1 MKKLIKQGLKFCV
14 VGVICTIIDF
24 GTLILLRE
32 VFGVNYLV
40 ANIAAFTVSVIVNY
54 ILSMRYVFQG
64 KKNTSKVREFIIFVV
79 LSAIGLG
86 LNEFLMWVSV
96 TNFGLNYIVGKVIAT
111 AIVMVYNFFSKK
123 ICLEEKQCD
132 S

>member
-40 ANIAAFTVSVIVNY
+40 ANVAAFTVSVIVNY

-64 KKNTSKVREFIIFVV
+64 KKNTSKVREFVVFVI

-86 LNEFLMWVSV
+86 LNELLMWVSV

>member
-1 MKKLIKQGLKFCV
+1 MKKLVQQALKFCV

-24 GTLILLRE
+24 GVLILLRE
-32 VFGVNYLV
+32 VFGVNYLI
-40 ANIAAFTVSVIVNY
+40 ANIVAFTVSVIVNY

-64 KKNTSKVREFIIFVV
+64 KKDTSKIKEFIIFVV

-86 LNEFLMWVSV
+86 LNEWLMWVSV
-96 TNFGLNYIVGKVIAT
+96 NSLGLSYIVGKVIAT
-111 AIVMVYNFFSKK
+111 GIVMVYNFFSKK
-123 ICLEEKQCD
+123 LFLEEKKCD

>member
-1 MKKLIKQGLKFCV
+1 MKKLIQQALRFCV
-14 VGVICTIIDF
+14 VGIICTIIDF
-24 GTLILLRE
+24 AVLILLRE
-32 VFGVNYLV
+32 VFGVNYLI

-64 KKNTSKVREFIIFVV
+64 KKDSSKVKEFIIFVI

-86 LNEFLMWVSV
+86 LNEFLMWLCVS
-96 TNFGLNYIVGKVIAT
+96 TFGMNYILGKVIAT
-111 AIVMVYNFFSKK
+111 GIVMVYNFFSKK
-123 ICLEEKQCD
+123 IFLEEKQCD

>member
-1 MKKLIKQGLKFCV
+1 MKKLIRQALKFCV

-24 GTLILLRE
+24 GVLILLRE
-32 VFGVNYLV
+32 VFGVNYLI
-40 ANIAAFTVSVIVNY
+40 ANGAGFTVSVIINY
-54 ILSMRYVFQG
+54 ILSMRFVFRG
-64 KKNTSKVREFIIFVV
+64 KKDASKIKEFIIFVI

-86 LNEFLMWVSV
+86 LNELLMWLTVE
-96 TNFGLNYIVGKVIAT
+96 NFGINYIAGKVIAT

-123 ICLEEKQCD
+123 IFLEEKQCD

>member
-1 MKKLIKQGLKFCV
+1 MKKLIQQALKFCV

-24 GTLILLRE
+24 GVLILLRE
-32 VFGVNYLV
+32 VFGVNYLI
-40 ANIAAFTVSVIVNY
+40 ANIVAFTVSVIVNY

-64 KKNTSKVREFIIFVV
+64 KKDTSKIKEFIIFVV

-86 LNEFLMWVSV
+86 LNEWLMWVSV
-96 TNFGLNYIVGKVIAT
+96 NSLGLSYIVGKVIAT
-111 AIVMVYNFFSKK
+111 GIVMVYNFFSKK
-123 ICLEEKQCD
+123 LFLEEKKCD